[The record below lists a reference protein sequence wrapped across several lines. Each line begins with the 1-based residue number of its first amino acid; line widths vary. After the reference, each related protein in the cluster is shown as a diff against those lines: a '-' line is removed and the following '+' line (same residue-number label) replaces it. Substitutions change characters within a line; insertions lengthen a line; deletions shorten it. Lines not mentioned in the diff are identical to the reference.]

1 MRVFRDLQGDFFVH
15 QGADRWLLSPPNVGI
30 LVSIGRPFDRK
41 TTSCRFAQINW
52 WLLPMVIK
60 NAVTSLLTWQLVQVC
75 MVNSIEDSSLVG
87 EWNKKLQL
95 TGDSDRIWGS
105 MSWLVG
111 GQMGKVVRKS
121 RWAAREK
128 KTWLIWYRKLLG
140 ALSNYGIQLV
150 SIARM
155 VWQPMWLSGWVGPPF
170 LTTHLGI
177 SWDFWGCCQGKGRA
191 HQDIPIL
198 LDGAIGW
205 TDATSLGLRSRCDPP
220 LWPTGVLQS

>member
-1 MRVFRDLQGDFFVH
+1 
-15 QGADRWLLSPPNVGI
+15 
-30 LVSIGRPFDRK
+30 
-41 TTSCRFAQINW
+41 
-52 WLLPMVIK
+52 MVIK

-121 RWAAREK
+121 RWTVRGK
-128 KTWLIWYRKLLG
+128 KTWLIWYRKLMG

-155 VWQPMWLSGWVGPPF
+155 VWQPCG
-170 LTTHLGI
+170 
-177 SWDFWGCCQGKGRA
+177 CQGGHRFWP
-191 HQDIPIL
+191 QTWGFLRL
-198 LDGAIGW
+198 LPRKREGPSRHSNPADGCYRMNGCHRVLV
-205 TDATSLGLRSRCDPP
+205 DSTSLRLRSRCDPP